1 MKIQRVDIRY
11 SRTQDKLSQLQRIC
25 LPYDIP
31 YNTNFGYWWTVTS
44 LCGDLIAF
52 AGLVYSSR
60 WSDCGYLCRSGVVPS
75 SRGQGIQ
82 KKLIRVRIRQ
92 AKAIGMNWL
101 ITDTYHNPASSNSL
115 ISCGFKLFDPS
126 VPWGAKGTLYWR
138 LKLE

>member
-1 MKIQRVDIRY
+1 MKINRVDIR
-11 SRTQDKLSQLQRIC
+11 QLKNVNRLFTLQGIC
-25 LPYDIP
+25 LPSDNPYDT
-31 YNTNFGYWWTVTS
+31 NTGFWWTATDAS
-44 LCGDLIAF
+44 NRDIAF

-60 WSDCGYLCRSGVVPS
+60 WSDCGYLCRAGVVPS

-92 AKAIGMNWL
+92 AKAVEMKWL
-101 ITDTYHNPASSNSL
+101 VTDTHDNPASSNSL
-115 ISCGFKLFDPS
+115 ISCGFKLFNPS

>member
-1 MKIQRVDIRY
+1 MKINRVDIRL
-11 SRTQDKLSQLQRIC
+11 SQTQDKLSRLQSIC
-25 LPYDIP
+25 LPCDNPYD
-31 YNTNFGYWWTVTS
+31 TNFGFWWTVTS
-44 LCGDLIAF
+44 SSGDLVAF
-52 AGLVYSSR
+52 AGLVFSSR

-92 AKAIGMNWL
+92 AKAVKMKWL
-101 ITDTYHNPASSNSL
+101 VTDTHDNPASSNSL

-126 VPWGAKGTLYWR
+126 SPWGGKGTLYWR

>member
-1 MKIQRVDIRY
+1 MKINRVDIRQLKNVN
-11 SRTQDKLSQLQRIC
+11 RLFTLQRIC
-25 LPYDIP
+25 LPSDNPYD
-31 YNTNFGYWWTVTS
+31 TTTGFWWAATDAS
-44 LCGDLIAF
+44 SRDIAF

-60 WSDCGYLCRSGVVPS
+60 WSDCGYLCRAGVVPS

-92 AKAIGMNWL
+92 AKAVGMKWL
-101 ITDTYHNPASSNSL
+101 ITDTYNNPASSNSL

-126 VPWGAKGTLYWR
+126 VPWGATGTLYFR

>member
-1 MKIQRVDIRY
+1 MKINRVDIR
-11 SRTQDKLSQLQRIC
+11 SSKAQQRLSELQRLC
-25 LPYDIP
+25 LPSDIP
-31 YNTNFGYWWTVTS
+31 YDTNTGYWWTATNALGALV
-44 LCGDLIAF
+44 GF

-60 WSDCGYLCRSGVVPS
+60 WGDCGYLCRAGVVPS

-82 KKLIRVRIRQ
+82 KKFIRVRIRQ
-92 AKAIGMNWL
+92 AKAMNLKWL
-101 ITDTYHNPASSNSL
+101 VTDTYHNPASSNSI

>member
-1 MKIQRVDIRY
+1 MKINRVDIRS
-11 SRTQDKLSQLQRIC
+11 SRTQKELSELQRIC
-25 LPYDIP
+25 LPNDIP
-31 YNTNFGYWWTVTS
+31 YDTTTGYWWKVTDS
-44 LCGDLIAF
+44 LNVDTGF

-60 WSDCGYLCRSGVVPS
+60 WSDCGYLCRAGVVPG

-101 ITDTYHNPASSNSL
+101 VTDTYHNPASSNSL

-126 VPWGAKGTLYWR
+126 VPWGAKSTLYWR